1 METAPGVEERK
12 AANRAAM
19 AGLTDDDDDD
29 DNASTPWLKLGPLDA
44 PMTSEEEGNKLP
56 VPCIKPHS
64 RTFSC
69 NFCMRRFFSS
79 QALGGHQ
86 NAHKRERSCAA
97 GRSSRYSQSF
107 QFQQQLQ
114 PPMAPD
120 GLLSPAAS
128 VLRHMRVSPHS
139 TTLKGR
145 GGRAAAAA
153 AAVVARF
160 HGGGQAA
167 SSFSI
172 RDSCSQEQN
181 IDLSL
186 RL

>member
-1 METAPGVEERK
+1 METAPGVEEHK

-19 AGLTDDDDDD
+19 AELTD
-29 DNASTPWLKLGPLDA
+29 DNASTPWLKLGLDA
-44 PMTSEEEGNKLP
+44 LTSEGKLP
-56 VPCIKPHS
+56 GAKPH

-86 NAHKRERSCAA
+86 NAHKRERCAA
-97 GRSSRYSQSF
+97 RRSQSRS
-107 QFQQQLQ
+107 FQQQQQLI
-114 PPMAPD
+114 MA
-120 GLLSPAAS
+120 GLSPAAS
-128 VLRHMRVSPHS
+128 FLRHLRVNPHS

-145 GGRAAAAA
+145 GERAAV
-153 AAVVARF
+153 VVARF
-160 HGGGQAA
+160 HGGQA
-167 SSFSI
+167 SSWLPLLAAEEGRGGLVWSGSFK
-172 RDSCSQEQN
+172 DCSQEPKKNLEQN